1 MRPQPIPS
9 FGVSECWMKLRAPRR
24 REPFLA
30 EKSYQQFNCSIAG
43 FDGYDLDF
51 AWQSLIRRKYDWPL
65 RRMTDRLNAV
75 TVGVQHESAVIVSV
89 ILRPHPRRPIVVPAT
104 H

>member
-30 EKSYQQFNCSIAG
+30 EKSYQQFSIAG